1 MNDTFVEIYFVGTL
15 AVYYILKFL
24 LYFADSTADFELPEK
39 SLNVNVLAEH
49 VAFVVEN
56 IALVEVVV
64 FADVACV
71 AVVIKFVFVVVFV
84 VVSDDS
90 FVVVHSFDSIVY
102 IVVAD
107 VNVVA
112 VAFVELLEEIVIES
126 VQFEEWN
133 IVKK

>member
-24 LYFADSTADFELPEK
+24 LYFVDSIVDFELAEK
-39 SLNVNVLAEH
+39 PLNVNVLAEH
-49 VAFVVEN
+49 VVFVVEN
-56 IALVEVVV
+56 IVLVEVVV
-64 FADVACV
+64 FADVAYV

-84 VVSDDS
+84 VVFDDS

-112 VAFVELLEEIVIES
+112 VAFVELLEEIVVES
-126 VQFEEWN
+126 VQFEE
-133 IVKK
+133 

>member
-1 MNDTFVEIYFVGTL
+1 M
-15 AVYYILKFL
+15 YYILKFL
-24 LYFADSTADFELPEK
+24 LYFADSTVDFELAEK
-39 SLNVNVLAEH
+39 PLNVNVLAEH
-49 VAFVVEN
+49 VVFGVEN

-64 FADVACV
+64 FADVAYV

-84 VVSDDS
+84 VVSGDS

-102 IVVAD
+102 IVVVD

-112 VAFVELLEEIVIES
+112 VAFVELLEEIVVES